1 MAETEDDPR
10 GLPLPEPSTLLG
22 RVSNGL
28 ATVLSS
34 QPSARIDRPDQES
47 PGSGMDAP
55 NSLELCTA
63 AATPEPSDKDE
74 PPSQFQPGD
83 FIAGRYEVVR
93 FVGRGAMGE
102 VYEVNDTHLGEH
114 VALKVLSSS
123 ISCNERAAL
132 RFRREI
138 QLARKITHPN
148 VCRIYDL
155 GFHLKPSQAK
165 QSDDFSP
172 VAFFTM
178 ELLQGCTLSHRIY
191 SAGRMKSAEA
201 LPLVEQLARGLDA
214 AHNAGIVH
222 RDFKC
227 GNVMLVPPGD
237 GKRAVITDFGL
248 ARTSATT
255 DGDAGSI
262 SAVDE
267 VVGTPDYMS
276 PEQVRGDDATP
287 ASDIYAL
294 GLVIYAMVTGQLPFK
309 GSSARQRALKRLEEK
324 PVLPRHYV
332 PELDRNWEKAILQC
346 LTREPKDRPEHATD
360 VVRIIHGETVGRGG
374 LRSLLHSRLF
384 IGILAVLVL
393 MTLPAIIPTIR
404 KKLWNHPAPQPIA
417 EAKQLAVLPF
427 TAVNADEQTTA
438 FAKGLSET
446 LTTSLTRLTER
457 HALQVIPASEV
468 RSNRVENLPEA
479 RREFGVNL
487 GLEGSVERSGPMV
500 RVTYRL
506 IDAQTARQLRG
517 ETLTALASDPF
528 SLEDQVAASVARAL
542 ELELNPQEQSILTPA
557 RTTEPAAYDFF
568 LRGRGY
574 LQDYQKPENLK
585 SAISVLRHA
594 LELDAKYAPAYAG
607 LGEAYWYKYEATRDT
622 SWVNRATQACESAIQ
637 LDERSAEAHQC
648 LGAVYQGT
656 GKYELAALQ
665 FQRAFELDP
674 TSDDAVRGLAS
685 SYASIGK
692 TTEAE
697 ETYRRAISL
706 RPQYWRGYNM
716 LGAFYYGHARY
727 NDAAKMFRQVIAL
740 APDNYRGYS
749 NLGAAYLIQS
759 DYASAVPLFQRAVAI
774 QPTADAYSNL
784 ATSYFYLRRF
794 GDSASTFDEAVKLNN
809 HNYVMW
815 GNLANAEH
823 RTPDRH
829 GEALAAYQKAILF
842 AEQQLQVNS
851 RDAGLLGDLADY
863 YSMLGDKSRAE
874 EYITRALSYAPDNA
888 SVSFKAAQVYVQLG
902 DSNRAVELLRK
913 ALAAGYPRTI
923 VRDSPVM
930 DPLRSDPR
938 MQQMLRS
945 P

>member
-34 QPSARIDRPDQES
+34 PPSARIDRPDQES
-47 PGSGMDAP
+47 LGSGIDAR
-55 NSLELCTA
+55 NSLEQCTA
-63 AATPEPSDKDE
+63 ATTPEPSDKDE
-74 PPSQFQPGD
+74 PPSQFQPGNV
-83 FIAGRYEVVR
+83 IAGRYEVVR

-114 VALKVLSSS
+114 VALKVLSPS
-123 ISCNERAAL
+123 ISCDERAAL
-132 RFRREI
+132 RFKREI

-155 GFHLKPSQAK
+155 GFHLEPSQAK
-165 QSDDFSP
+165 PSEDFSP

-191 SAGRMKSAEA
+191 STGRMQAAEA
-201 LPLVEQLARGLDA
+201 SPVVEQLARGLDA

-227 GNVMLVPPGD
+227 GNVMLVGD

-248 ARTSATT
+248 ARTSTTT

-287 ASDIYAL
+287 ASDIYAF
-294 GLVIYAMVTGQLPFK
+294 GLVIYAMVTGQLPFE

-324 PVLPRHYV
+324 PVPPRHYV
-332 PELDRNWEKAILQC
+332 PELDRHWEKAILRC
-346 LTREPKDRPEHATD
+346 LTREPRDRPDHATD
-360 VVRIIHGETVGRGG
+360 VVRIIHGETIGRSR
-374 LRSLLHSRLF
+374 LSSLLHSRLF
-384 IGILAVLVL
+384 IGILAVIVL
-393 MTLPAIIPTIR
+393 MTLAAVIPTIR

-517 ETLTALASDPF
+517 ETLTAPASDPF
-528 SLEDQVAASVARAL
+528 SLEDRVAASVARAL

-557 RTTEPAAYDFF
+557 RTTGPAAYDFF

-574 LQDYQKPENLK
+574 LQDYQKPENLE
-585 SAISVLRHA
+585 SAISVLHHA

-607 LGEAYWYKYEATRDT
+607 LGEAYWYKYEATRDI
-622 SWVNRATQACESAIQ
+622 SWVNKATQTCETAIQ

-648 LGAVYQGT
+648 LGTVYQGT

-665 FQRAFELDP
+665 FERAFELDP

-716 LGAFYYGHARY
+716 LGIFYYSRTRY
-727 NDAAKMFRQVIAL
+727 DDAAEMFRQIIAL

-749 NLGAAYLIQS
+749 NLGGIYLIRGRYS
-759 DYASAVPLFQRAVAI
+759 DAVPLFQRAVAI
-774 QPTADAYSNL
+774 QPSADTYSNL
-784 ATSYFYLRRF
+784 ATTYFYLRRF
-794 GDSASTFDEAVKLNN
+794 ADSASTFDKALKLSDR
-809 HNYVMW
+809 NYVIW
-815 GNLANAEH
+815 GNLADAEY

-829 GEALAAYQKAILF
+829 DEALAAYRKAILL
-842 AEQQLQVNS
+842 AERQLQVNF
-851 RDAGLLGDLADY
+851 RDTGVLGDLADY
-863 YSMLGDKSRAE
+863 YSMVRDKHRAE
-874 EYITRALSYAPDNA
+874 SYITRALSLAPDDA
-888 SVSFKAAQVYVQLG
+888 SVNFKAAQVYVQLG
-902 DSNRAVELLRK
+902 DNNTAVQCLKK
-913 ALAAGYPRTI
+913 ALAAGYSRTI

-930 DPLRSDPR
+930 DSLQSDPR
-938 MQQMLRS
+938 VQEMLRS
-945 P
+945 Q